1 MFPKCAKYHKKR
13 HHYMQSCLYSPCLV
27 TVTRLYSRADNS
39 RLAPQGSCMLGNVYF
54 YAPWQEKYTLVKLCK
69 STILGFPS
77 ILAFYY

>member
-1 MFPKCAKYHKKR
+1 MFQNVQNITKNVIITCNHVYI
-13 HHYMQSCLYSPCLV
+13 V

-77 ILAFYY
+77 IVAFYY